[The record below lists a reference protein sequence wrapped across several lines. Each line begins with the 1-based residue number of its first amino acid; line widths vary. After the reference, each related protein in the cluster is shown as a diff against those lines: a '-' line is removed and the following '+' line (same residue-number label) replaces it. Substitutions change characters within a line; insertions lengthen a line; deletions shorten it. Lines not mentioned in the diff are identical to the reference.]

1 MKVQVIPF
9 LYENLNS
16 LYDHYSLSD
25 TLFCTS
31 GGRIDG
37 LYFVADALFT
47 CLAYQPWNGVFLST
61 NQLQPAYQSQKP
73 SAEQL

>member
-16 LYDHYSLSD
+16 LYDQHSLSD

-37 LYFVADALFT
+37 LYFAADALFT
-47 CLAYQPWNGVFLST
+47 CLAYQP
-61 NQLQPAYQSQKP
+61 
-73 SAEQL
+73 